1 MNKNNKNFTIKIKTN
16 YSKLPNIFHQEQVM
30 KGGKIHKDKRKIIP
44 RKQKY
49 KNKVNEDE

>member
-1 MNKNNKNFTIKIKTN
+1 MKKKNNTFKVKIK
-16 YSKLPNIFHQEQVM
+16 YSQLPNLFHQEQVM
-30 KGGKIHKDKRKIIP
+30 KGGKVHKNKYKLIP